1 MNAIPNI
8 DNMDIYRY
16 IHPGNECSAA
26 LPVCIICQAGKEFC
40 MGKKYASIY
49 GIAREAGVSVTTVS
63 RVINNPDKVNSK
75 TRRKIYAIMEKM
87 NYTPNALAQSLVSRS
102 TATIGV
108 FVHDVKNPFYAE
120 MLYEIEKKAFELGYS
135 ILFGN
140 TSNQIKK
147 EEAYVDIFTKKHVD
161 GIIMV
166 GGRNVKEAQSLHIIK
181 TAERVPVIL
190 TNHTVIGKNI
200 YCILADEAGGAEL
213 AVQHLIDS
221 GRDKIAYINGHFN
234 AVFVS
239 NDLMAVGVMKKLIGE
254 GIRIPHDVA
263 VVGYDDIQL
272 CRYLTP
278 SLSSVTQEVAE
289 IGSMAVQL
297 LIDVLKGNEVQ
308 KITYLPPRLM
318 IRKSS
323 N

>member
-1 MNAIPNI
+1 
-8 DNMDIYRY
+8 
-16 IHPGNECSAA
+16 
-26 LPVCIICQAGKEFC
+26 
-40 MGKKYASIY
+40 
-49 GIAREAGVSVTTVS
+49 
-63 RVINNPDKVNSK
+63 
-75 TRRKIYAIMEKM
+75 
-87 NYTPNALAQSLVSRS
+87 
-102 TATIGV
+102 
-108 FVHDVKNPFYAE
+108 
-120 MLYEIEKKAFELGYS
+120 
-135 ILFGN
+135 
-140 TSNQIKK
+140 
-147 EEAYVDIFTKKHVD
+147 
-161 GIIMV
+161 
-166 GGRNVKEAQSLHIIK
+166 LHILK